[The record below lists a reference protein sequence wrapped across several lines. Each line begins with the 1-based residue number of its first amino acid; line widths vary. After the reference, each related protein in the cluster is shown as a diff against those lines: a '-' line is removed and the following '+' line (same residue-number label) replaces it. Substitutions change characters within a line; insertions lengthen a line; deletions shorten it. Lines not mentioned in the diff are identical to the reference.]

1 MLKRSVLLL
10 LAAALCLG
18 GAACD
23 KKQTQAELK
32 AQRVREFRAKQKQMA
47 LKAYQAIVEK
57 YPDSEFAPK
66 AQARLDQL
74 GPPAATPKPPKKK

>member
-1 MLKRSVLLL
+1 MLPRSASLL

-23 KKQTQAELK
+23 QKKTQAELK
-32 AQRVREFRAKQKQMA
+32 AEEKIKFRAKQKQV
-47 LKAYQAIVEK
+47 AIKVYKDLLDK

-66 AQARLDQL
+66 AKERLQRL
-74 GPPAATPKPPKKK
+74 GPPAATPAKK